1 MEVYGTGP
9 LLATDDAPFF
19 LTEETE
25 NTGDQETDEP
35 SGYDKSAPAI
45 KEDDDANEDAEQN
58 EQVEGISGDN
68 DGDNREENNEG
79 SFNEDTGIAYVK
91 WNVVGHD
98 NVPNG
103 YMTDLRLAE
112 KPYIPGM
119 FGHCSVTRASES
131 AMNTV

>member
-1 MEVYGTGP
+1 MRVRALPSLPSRTAHCLFP
-9 LLATDDAPFF
+9 LP
-19 LTEETE
+19 
-25 NTGDQETDEP
+25 
-35 SGYDKSAPAI
+35 
-45 KEDDDANEDAEQN
+45 
-58 EQVEGISGDN
+58 EGISGDN

-119 FGHCSVTRASES
+119 FGNCSVTRASKS
-131 AMNTV
+131 AIHST